1 MCDIMSRLYP
11 QEITEDIADLEV
23 ETHRVLALLER
34 KGKERKGKEISSIT
48 SHDSVPRITP
58 LTL

>member
-1 MCDIMSRLYP
+1 MCDIMSRLYH
-11 QEITEDIADLEV
+11 QEITEDITDLEV
-23 ETHRVLALLER
+23 ETHRVLALL
-34 KGKERKGKEISSIT
+34 ERKGKEISSIT